1 MLNANDFKKK
11 QIIFLF
17 TNEGDKLSFLN
28 DNIIVKNKEGGIK
41 YQSTC
46 YRLFMICVVGNIS
59 ITSGLIQRS
68 KKFGFS
74 ICLMTTTFK
83 VYEILGA
90 RMEGNT
96 LLRKHQY
103 EYTENDIGR
112 KIEQN
117 KIKNQSQILKNI
129 RGKNQIMKEGIE
141 LLDKMVVQLEQ
152 QLEYL
157 EVMGIEGNAARVYFS
172 RVFDNVDW
180 KGRKPRIKNDYVNV
194 TLDIGYTMLFNIV
207 DAILQVYGF
216 DTYYGV
222 FHKCFYM
229 RKSLVCDLME
239 PIRPVVDYQVRKSI
253 NLGQCKEN
261 DFEVIN
267 NRWCLKYKSNPQY
280 IQFLMNAILEYKD
293 DIFLYIQQY
302 YRFFMKRK
310 IELLMGLCVILCA
323 FVLARKGAVFVQS
336 EQAKSAPVC
345 IVVDAGHGG
354 DDPGKIGINDA
365 LEKDINLQIALK
377 LQKILEQNN
386 IKVVM
391 TRNTDA
397 GLYSEGATNKKA
409 EDMQKRCKIIEDS
422 NALFTVSIHQNSYT
436 SPEIQGAQV
445 FYYGQS
451 ENGKKLAEILQTA
464 LIEQVDPDNHRAAKA
479 NESYY
484 LLKKTPTPT
493 VIVEC
498 GFLSNPIEAELL
510 LQDDYQDQLVNA
522 IYTGI
527 KTYLGDELPQNESS

>member
-11 QIIFLF
+11 QIVFLF

-261 DFEVIN
+261 DFEVVN

-310 IELLMGLCVILCA
+310 SVSEIP
-323 FVLARKGAVFVQS
+323 VF
-336 EQAKSAPVC
+336 
-345 IVVDAGHGG
+345 
-354 DDPGKIGINDA
+354 
-365 LEKDINLQIALK
+365 
-377 LQKILEQNN
+377 
-386 IKVVM
+386 
-391 TRNTDA
+391 
-397 GLYSEGATNKKA
+397 
-409 EDMQKRCKIIEDS
+409 II
-422 NALFTVSIHQNSYT
+422 H
-436 SPEIQGAQV
+436 
-445 FYYGQS
+445 
-451 ENGKKLAEILQTA
+451 
-464 LIEQVDPDNHRAAKA
+464 
-479 NESYY
+479 
-484 LLKKTPTPT
+484 
-493 VIVEC
+493 
-498 GFLSNPIEAELL
+498 
-510 LQDDYQDQLVNA
+510 
-522 IYTGI
+522 
-527 KTYLGDELPQNESS
+527 

>member
-11 QIIFLF
+11 QIVFLF

-280 IQFLMNAILEYKD
+280 IQFLINAILEYKD

-310 IELLMGLCVILCA
+310 SVSEIP
-323 FVLARKGAVFVQS
+323 VF
-336 EQAKSAPVC
+336 
-345 IVVDAGHGG
+345 
-354 DDPGKIGINDA
+354 
-365 LEKDINLQIALK
+365 
-377 LQKILEQNN
+377 
-386 IKVVM
+386 
-391 TRNTDA
+391 
-397 GLYSEGATNKKA
+397 
-409 EDMQKRCKIIEDS
+409 II
-422 NALFTVSIHQNSYT
+422 H
-436 SPEIQGAQV
+436 
-445 FYYGQS
+445 
-451 ENGKKLAEILQTA
+451 
-464 LIEQVDPDNHRAAKA
+464 
-479 NESYY
+479 
-484 LLKKTPTPT
+484 
-493 VIVEC
+493 
-498 GFLSNPIEAELL
+498 
-510 LQDDYQDQLVNA
+510 
-522 IYTGI
+522 
-527 KTYLGDELPQNESS
+527 

>member
-157 EVMGIEGNAARVYFS
+157 EVMGIEGNTARVYFS

-180 KGRKPRIKNDYVNV
+180 KGRKPKIKNDYVNV

-310 IELLMGLCVILCA
+310 SASEIP
-323 FVLARKGAVFVQS
+323 VF
-336 EQAKSAPVC
+336 
-345 IVVDAGHGG
+345 
-354 DDPGKIGINDA
+354 
-365 LEKDINLQIALK
+365 
-377 LQKILEQNN
+377 
-386 IKVVM
+386 
-391 TRNTDA
+391 
-397 GLYSEGATNKKA
+397 
-409 EDMQKRCKIIEDS
+409 II
-422 NALFTVSIHQNSYT
+422 H
-436 SPEIQGAQV
+436 
-445 FYYGQS
+445 
-451 ENGKKLAEILQTA
+451 
-464 LIEQVDPDNHRAAKA
+464 
-479 NESYY
+479 
-484 LLKKTPTPT
+484 
-493 VIVEC
+493 
-498 GFLSNPIEAELL
+498 
-510 LQDDYQDQLVNA
+510 
-522 IYTGI
+522 
-527 KTYLGDELPQNESS
+527 

>member
-1 MLNANDFKKK
+1 
-11 QIIFLF
+11 
-17 TNEGDKLSFLN
+17 
-28 DNIIVKNKEGGIK
+28 
-41 YQSTC
+41 
-46 YRLFMICVVGNIS
+46 
-59 ITSGLIQRS
+59 
-68 KKFGFS
+68 
-74 ICLMTTTFK
+74 
-83 VYEILGA
+83 
-90 RMEGNT
+90 
-96 LLRKHQY
+96 
-103 EYTENDIGR
+103 
-112 KIEQN
+112 
-117 KIKNQSQILKNI
+117 
-129 RGKNQIMKEGIE
+129 
-141 LLDKMVVQLEQ
+141 
-152 QLEYL
+152 
-157 EVMGIEGNAARVYFS
+157 
-172 RVFDNVDW
+172 
-180 KGRKPRIKNDYVNV
+180 
-194 TLDIGYTMLFNIV
+194 
-207 DAILQVYGF
+207 
-216 DTYYGV
+216 
-222 FHKCFYM
+222 
-229 RKSLVCDLME
+229 
-239 PIRPVVDYQVRKSI
+239 
-253 NLGQCKEN
+253 
-261 DFEVIN
+261 
-267 NRWCLKYKSNPQY
+267 
-280 IQFLMNAILEYKD
+280 
-293 DIFLYIQQY
+293 
-302 YRFFMKRK
+302 MKRK

-522 IYTGI
+522 IYTLKLI
-527 KTYLGDELPQNESS
+527 LEKNSRKANHHNYSNSRIVLKNASAIWYKRAVCTLYTESSFFPSVDCPSLSTASFAEAAESFTEVTFPLLPDATPEK